1 VRAETRPKR
10 NSGSSRGPWVLLS
23 LALFLAGFAIGQEWP
38 RPLATPTPVIMPTA
52 AVMPTPVAVFS
63 EAWSLLH
70 EHYVDPA
77 ALDDQRLLAGALRG
91 LADAVGDDGHTRY
104 LTAEELAQ
112 HSEQLSGEYSGVGI
126 EISEQDN
133 TIVVRDVFADSPAAR
148 AGIQPGDVLV
158 AVDGIPVSELG
169 LDGVVQRVRG
179 PEGTVVTLVI
189 QQVGEASPLEVRLVR
204 SKVRFSGV
212 RWAVLPERVGLLRVS
227 SFAAG
232 TAEDARQ
239 GLSELAAAGARGV
252 ILDLRGN
259 PGGLVDQAV
268 DVAGLF
274 LPPDTVVLRSRDRS
288 GKETVYRT
296 KPDAQ
301 PVTLP
306 LVVLVNRE
314 TASAAEIVAGALQD
328 HRRAVIIGERTFG
341 TGTVLAEFR
350 LRDGS
355 ALLIGTQVWVT
366 PNGRVIWRTG
376 IEPDITVAPA
386 AEDVTIV
393 PRRGEILPA
402 EQIRSDSQLLAAW
415 EYLLERDRACRSGEG
430 EGCP

>member
-38 RPLATPTPVIMPTA
+38 RPLVTPTRAIMPTA

-70 EHYVDPA
+70 EHYVDLA

-104 LTAEELAQ
+104 LTAEALAQ

-126 EISEQDN
+126 EISKQDN

-179 PEGTVVTLVI
+179 PEGTVVALVI
-189 QQVGEASPLEVRLVR
+189 QQVGKASPLEVRLVR
-204 SKVRFSGV
+204 SKVRLSGV

-232 TAEDARQ
+232 TAEDAWQ

-259 PGGLVDQAV
+259 PGGLVNQAV

-296 KPDAQ
+296 RADAQ

-350 LRDGS
+350 LGDGS

-366 PNGRVIWRTG
+366 PNGRVIWRNG
-376 IEPDITVAPA
+376 IEPDITVAPT

>member
-1 VRAETRPKR
+1 
-10 NSGSSRGPWVLLS
+10 
-23 LALFLAGFAIGQEWP
+23 
-38 RPLATPTPVIMPTA
+38 
-52 AVMPTPVAVFS
+52 MPTPVAVFS

-77 ALDDQRLLAGALRG
+77 ALDDQRLLTGALRG

-189 QQVGEASPLEVRLVR
+189 QQVGKASPLEVRLVR
-204 SKVRFSGV
+204 SKVRFSAV
-212 RWAVLPERVGLLRVS
+212 RWAMLPERVGLLRVS

-232 TAEDARQ
+232 TAEYARQ

-274 LPPDTVVLRSRDRS
+274 LPPDTVVLRSRDSS
-288 GKETVYRT
+288 GKENVYPT
-296 KPDAQ
+296 NPDAQ
-301 PVTLP
+301 PVTLQ

-314 TASAAEIVAGALQD
+314 TASAAEMVAGALQD

-376 IEPDITVAPA
+376 IEPDIAVAPT

-415 EYLLERDRACRSGEG
+415 EYLLERDRPCRSGEG

>member
-1 VRAETRPKR
+1 
-10 NSGSSRGPWVLLS
+10 
-23 LALFLAGFAIGQEWP
+23 
-38 RPLATPTPVIMPTA
+38 
-52 AVMPTPVAVFS
+52 
-63 EAWSLLH
+63 
-70 EHYVDPA
+70 
-77 ALDDQRLLAGALRG
+77 
-91 LADAVGDDGHTRY
+91 
-104 LTAEELAQ
+104 
-112 HSEQLSGEYSGVGI
+112 
-126 EISEQDN
+126 
-133 TIVVRDVFADSPAAR
+133 
-148 AGIQPGDVLV
+148 
-158 AVDGIPVSELG
+158 
-169 LDGVVQRVRG
+169 
-179 PEGTVVTLVI
+179 
-189 QQVGEASPLEVRLVR
+189 
-204 SKVRFSGV
+204 
-212 RWAVLPERVGLLRVS
+212 VS

-350 LRDGS
+350 LREGS

-415 EYLLERDRACRSGEG
+415 EYLLGRDRACRSGEG